1 MTPPSLTLEQLIAA
15 ANPYL
20 PTDNSSTPDYETPII
35 IEQQLDVGGW
45 SFKGVPHHIEKAIR
59 IPYTYYDDHGVQVR
73 DYLLIGYEGG
83 GAY

>member
-1 MTPPSLTLEQLIAA
+1 MPPPPLTLEELIAA

-20 PTDNSSTPDYETPII
+20 PTANSTTPGYDPSII

-45 SFKGVPHHIEKAIR
+45 NFKGVPHHIEKAIR
-59 IPYTYYDDHGVQVR
+59 IPYTYYDDHGVQIR

>member
-1 MTPPSLTLEQLIAA
+1 MALEDLITA

-20 PTDNSSTPDYETPII
+20 PAGGSPTYESPIV

-45 SFKGVPHHIEKAIR
+45 SFKGIPHHIEKAIR
-59 IPYTYYDDHGVQVR
+59 IPYTYVDDHGVLIR

>member
-1 MTPPSLTLEQLIAA
+1 MAIQDTIED

-20 PTDNSSTPDYETPII
+20 VGTNPNLQYENPIVV
-35 IEQQLDVGGW
+35 EQQLDVGNW
-45 SFKGVPHHIEKAIR
+45 NFKGIPHHIEKAIR
-59 IPYTYYDDHGVQVR
+59 IPYTYTDDNGVRIR

>member
-1 MTPPSLTLEQLIAA
+1 MPPPPLTLEELIAA

-20 PTDNSSTPDYETPII
+20 PTANSTTPGYDPSII

-45 SFKGVPHHIEKAIR
+45 NFKRVPHHIEKAIR
-59 IPYTYYDDHGVQVR
+59 IPYTYYDDQGVQIR